1 LRLSFFA
8 TPVVIVALAVNAF
21 AFQIEGVPFVKQ
33 EDQECGPAAL
43 ASVLSFYG
51 APVGLASI
59 SQATYNQKLRG
70 SLITD
75 LEDFA
80 RRLGFQTVSSQG
92 TVKNIKVLINQRR
105 PVIVLVDLGFWIRSR
120 PHYLVLYGYNKE
132 GFIAHNGIKPSQ
144 LYTYSDF
151 EKMWEKMGCPY
162 LLVYR

>member
-1 LRLSFFA
+1 LKLSFFTA
-8 TPVVIVALAVNAF
+8 SVIIVTLAVNAF

-33 EDQECGPAAL
+33 EGQECGPAAL

-51 APVGLASI
+51 VAVQVDSI
-59 SQATYNQKLRG
+59 SEATYNQKLRG

-80 RRLGFQTVSSQG
+80 HRLGFQTVSSQG
-92 TVKNIKVLINQRR
+92 TVEKIKVFIHRQR

-120 PHYLVLYGYNKE
+120 PHYLVLYGYNKD
-132 GFIAHNGIKPSQ
+132 GFIAHDGVKASRI
-144 LYTYSDF
+144 YAYSDF
-151 EKMWEKMGCPY
+151 EKMWGKLGCPY

>member
-1 LRLSFFA
+1 LKFSFFL
-8 TPVVIVALAVNAF
+8 TLVGIVSLAVNAF

-51 APVGLASI
+51 VHIQVDSI
-59 SQATYNQKLRG
+59 SEATYNEKLRG

-80 RRLGFQTVSSQG
+80 RRLGFQTISSQG
-92 TVKNIKVLINQRR
+92 TVEKIKVFINQRR

-132 GFIAHNGIKPSQ
+132 GFIAHDGIKSSQ

-151 EKMWEKMGCPY
+151 EKMWGKMGCPY